1 MGEATKNIYK
11 LNAHKKNKIKYQ
23 IEELKKIL
31 DDVNCIYLSLLRLEK
46 RDPAIWLPPPP
57 PPPPPP
63 APWNPE
69 LTVETPLVEP

>member
-1 MGEATKNIYK
+1 MGFASKI
-11 LNAHKKNKIKYQ
+11 KIKYQ
-23 IEELKKIL
+23 IRKLKKVP
-31 DDVNCIYLSLLRLEK
+31 DDVNCMHIYLSLLRLEK

-57 PPPPPP
+57 PPPPP